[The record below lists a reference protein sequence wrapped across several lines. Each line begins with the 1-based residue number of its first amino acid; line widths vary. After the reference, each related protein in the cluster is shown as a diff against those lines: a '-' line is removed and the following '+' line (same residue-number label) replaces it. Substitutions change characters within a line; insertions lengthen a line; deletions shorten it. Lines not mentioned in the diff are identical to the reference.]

1 MGRPIHVE
9 VTLEEVR
16 GNTSRMIKKFIKK
29 VKKSKIL
36 ERVREKSFYEKPSKK
51 RRRQKIKKLQN
62 IKKAEAERKRNLEI
76 KYN

>member
-16 GNTSRMIKKFIKK
+16 GNTSKLIKKFIKK

-51 RRRQKIKKLQN
+51 RRRQKLKKLQN
-62 IKKAEAERKRNLEI
+62 VKKSEAERRKKLEI

>member
-16 GNTSRMIKKFIKK
+16 GNTSKLIKKFIKK

-36 ERVREKSFYEKPSKK
+36 ERVREKAFYEKPSKK
-51 RRRQKIKKLQN
+51 RRRQKLKKLQN
-62 IKKAEAERKRNLEI
+62 VKKSEAERRKKLEI